1 MSLPYGHFIRS
12 QLCLKLPTSTK
23 SFAGQTIIVTGS
35 NTGIGLEAAR
45 HIVRLGA
52 AKVILAVRSRE
63 RGTAA
68 AQSIAD
74 STGRAGVAEVWELD
88 LASYESVRAFAER
101 ATTELDRLD
110 VVVENA
116 GLYTH
121 KFERAEDNE
130 RTITVNVISTM
141 LLAVLLLPKL
151 RETAER
157 FGRDV
162 VLTFTG
168 SFVHWMTEFPE
179 RRAENILE
187 ELAHEDSARMK
198 DRYSELSPSSSGTV
212 TYSLTLF

>member
-52 AKVILAVRSRE
+52 AKVILAVRSCE

-68 AQSIAD
+68 AKSIVA

-110 VVVENA
+110 VVIENA

-121 KFERAEDNE
+121 QFERAEDNE

-157 FGRDV
+157 FGTDV

-179 RRAENILE
+179 RRAVNILE
-187 ELAHEDSARMK
+187 ELAREDSARMK
-198 DRYSELSPSSSGTV
+198 DRYSELSLSSSGTV
-212 TYSLTLF
+212 TYLLTLF